1 VAEEELQLT
10 DLEAKQ
16 VDLEAEEFL
25 TKAVDQVTKED
36 ILHQKVIQVDRTKV
50 AHAVAVAAVV
60 PVKPVDMRQ
69 VQEVLQE
76 EMEQHLQSQVLQ

>member
-1 VAEEELQLT
+1 
-10 DLEAKQ
+10 
-16 VDLEAEEFL
+16 VDLEVEEFL
-25 TKAVDQVTKED
+25 TKEMEQVTKED

-60 PVKPVDMRQ
+60 PVKPVDLRQ
-69 VQEVLQE
+69 VHQELQE

>member
-1 VAEEELQLT
+1 M
-10 DLEAKQ
+10 
-16 VDLEAEEFL
+16 EEFL
-25 TKAVDQVTKED
+25 TKEMEQVTKED

-60 PVKPVDMRQ
+60 PVKPVDLRQ
-69 VQEVLQE
+69 VHQELQE